1 MIAPRP
7 TDRKFF
13 IAHDGFTIGHARL
26 LSDGRAEWYPGN
38 AHHCVCVRRASELDI
53 WKEED
58 LLADELFTGGMDD
71 DPPEQ
76 QLQDLWSIIA
86 SLLAILARHQAWA
99 TQA

>member
-1 MIAPRP
+1 MIAPRS
-7 TDRKFF
+7 TDRKFY

-26 LSDGRAEWYPGN
+26 LTGGRAEWYPGN
-38 AHHCVCVRRASELDI
+38 CHTMRCVRQASEIDI

-76 QLQDLWSIIA
+76 QLQDLWSIIE
-86 SLLAILARHQAWA
+86 SLLTILARQQARA
-99 TQA
+99 AQA